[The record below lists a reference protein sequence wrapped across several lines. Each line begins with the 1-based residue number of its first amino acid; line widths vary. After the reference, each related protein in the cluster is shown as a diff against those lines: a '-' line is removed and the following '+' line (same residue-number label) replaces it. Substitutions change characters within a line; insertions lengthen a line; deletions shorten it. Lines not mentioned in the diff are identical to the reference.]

1 MAATGDEN
9 PGNVAIAADPERSE
23 RRYPMADSKEVAM
36 RTNLKSRLGRAS
48 AAVAVGVMALV
59 GVASTADA
67 RDWRYNNWHRHHHH
81 WNGWAVS
88 NGYHPYYHRHWNRG
102 WRPYAYYPA
111 PRYYAPSYGLVVR

>member
-1 MAATGDEN
+1 MATTGCKN
-9 PGNVAIAADPERSE
+9 PGDVAIEAIPKRLTQ
-23 RRYPMADSKEVAM
+23 RYPIAESKEVAM

-67 RDWRYNNWHRHHHH
+67 RDWRYQSWHRHHHHH

-88 NGYHPYYHRHWNRG
+88 NGYHHRYYHRH

-111 PRYYAPSYGLVVR
+111 PRYYYAPPAYGLVVR